1 MSLLTERYLYLFNS
15 LIFTMKNFKL
25 LSIPIM
31 FLFLV
36 SVVFAA
42 YDVRIISDS
51 VDGRFTDDSQLT
63 CVIAG
68 FTGEQQRAFS
78 FTWFVNGGSVS
89 NNRELPASLTNPGDN
104 VWCAVVDPFPN
115 AETGV
120 SEHITIE
127 DVNANT
133 APVVDLPEDFFVG
146 RLGNVFDLND
156 FVTDDNTPDSNIRW
170 AVSRSNNFRVTINGD
185 RVSIR
190 PLDRNFN
197 GQETLTFTV
206 ADAEGQSSSD
216 TVNVAI
222 IHVDRILFY
231 DEDFNQR
238 SNDDSFFRGQDL
250 LVAFSVKAGTDG
262 AAGVDATVSLERN
275 RRRLVLNK
283 YNGVIDTVVG
293 DLSIVD
299 GELCTRNDGV
309 TCTNP
314 SPGQYFY
321 AGIVPTNDG
330 FLGNA
335 QVAIDADGALG
346 DKEIQVLNAPPI
358 VGLGRD
364 FTAVIDEHI
373 NIPGS
378 IFGQYVFEFE
388 DSVDEMSFEW
398 DFNNDGTIDSTE
410 SDPSIVYDSLGVYT
424 LRLTVT
430 DSEGASSSDTIQVT
444 VQNKINSLPVANAC
458 DDKLLGVEESA
469 LFDGSLS
476 SDLDGTIVSYLWDFG
491 DGSSASTA
499 SAFHEYSAQGVY
511 TVTLTVTDNRGG
523 SDTDTLV
530 VRVDVSQ
537 NRGGDLDRRLD
548 ENTAH
553 KEIHDFALGQVRD
566 LNGKT
571 SYKAGETVHLLLRL
585 SNQGDF
591 DEAVQLRTFVQGSR
605 NYDVKNIYLDVSQN
619 KLVQT
624 QFTVPGNMLS
634 GNYLVKF
641 VLYSEGG
648 IVKTVYWPF
657 IVA

>member
-1 MSLLTERYLYLFNS
+1 
-15 LIFTMKNFKL
+15 
-25 LSIPIM
+25 M
-31 FLFLV
+31 F
-36 SVVFAA
+36 
-42 YDVRIISDS
+42 
-51 VDGRFTDDSQLT
+51 
-63 CVIAG
+63 
-68 FTGEQQRAFS
+68 
-78 FTWFVNGGSVS
+78 
-89 NNRELPASLTNPGDN
+89 
-104 VWCAVVDPFPN
+104 
-115 AETGV
+115 
-120 SEHITIE
+120 
-127 DVNANT
+127 
-133 APVVDLPEDFFVG
+133 
-146 RLGNVFDLND
+146 FDLND

-262 AAGVDATVSLERN
+262 AGGVDSAVSLERSG
-275 RRRLVLNK
+275 RRLILDR

-330 FLGNA
+330 VLGNA

-364 FTAVIDEHI
+364 FTAVIDEPI

-378 IFGQYVFEFE
+378 IFGQYVFEVE

-398 DFNNDGTIDSTE
+398 DFNNDGTSDSDYENPIVTFTQAGTYTVKLTAHSSTSSHSVTHPLVINAGVID
-410 SDPSIVYDSLGVYT
+410 PKVYT
-424 LRLTVT
+424 LPVSWVEHYTNEFNASGDWTEETTSDYSAAISGGLYTITNYTTENSWFFWTNAVT
-430 DSEGASSSDTIQVT
+430 MPATTDDYDLEIYYKVNYDNVTQGSGLFWGLNSSTFEYYYYRFTPYNGSGYFTIGDKDIAAWSEGHFWEGGNITDY
-444 VQNKINSLPVANAC
+444 NKITARKYGNSMYFFMN
-458 DDKLLGVEESA
+458 
-469 LFDGSLS
+469 
-476 SDLDGTIVSYLWDFG
+476 
-491 DGSSASTA
+491 
-499 SAFHEYSAQGVY
+499 GVY
-511 TVTLTVTDNRGG
+511 YTTLPFEGNYGNYFGFLIGADAKISIEWIG
-523 SDTDTLV
+523 LWI
-530 VRVDVSQ
+530 
-537 NRGGDLDRRLD
+537 LD
-548 ENTAH
+548 E
-553 KEIHDFALGQVRD
+553 G
-566 LNGKT
+566 
-571 SYKAGETVHLLLRL
+571 SKAGKLSKEFTPNMYHGTAGKLFQKVETTL
-585 SNQGDF
+585 
-591 DEAVQLRTFVQGSR
+591 
-605 NYDVKNIYLDVSQN
+605 K
-619 KLVQT
+619 
-624 QFTVPGNMLS
+624 
-634 GNYLVKF
+634 
-641 VLYSEGG
+641 
-648 IVKTVYWPF
+648 
-657 IVA
+657 